1 METYN
6 AKQVG
11 AMLGIWEKTV
21 THRAK
26 CLGISKGFNNVWHF
40 TINQIELIKSYVP
53 KRFINTKFR
62 FSEDGEYLIINSK
75 INTLEL

>member
-11 AMLGIWEKTV
+11 VILGIWEKTV
-21 THRAK
+21 SDRATS
-26 CLGISKGFNNVWHF
+26 LGFKKHGAYWRF
-40 TINQIELIKSYVP
+40 TLNQIEQIKSYLP

-75 INTLEL
+75 LNKLEI

>member
-11 AMLGIWEKTV
+11 GMLGLDEKTV
-21 THRAK
+21 ANRAK
-26 CLGISKGFNNVWHF
+26 TFGFNKVF
-40 TINQIELIKSYVP
+40 NQWKLTLYQIHLIKSYLP

-62 FSEDGEYLIINSK
+62 FSADGEYLIINSK
-75 INTLEL
+75 INQLEI